1 MQEEME
7 LEQAKSDE
15 KEQKKEDQINQVEEN
30 EKKSEDECPQKEKRK
45 KKFAII
51 RELLIYAVIAVTCVF
66 IIPRYVIQ
74 RTIVSG
80 SSMENTLFSDDNLLV
95 EKVSYHFVDP
105 KRFDVV
111 VFYPYG
117 REEGEYYVKRVIGL
131 PGETVQIKG
140 NDIYIDGKKIE
151 EHYGKDPI
159 TYQGI
164 ASEPLKLGDDEFFL
178 MGDNRKVSFDSRYE
192 EVGPVHRNLLE
203 GKAVIRIWPLKD
215 FGTFD

>member
-1 MQEEME
+1 MQEEIE
-7 LEQAKSDE
+7 FEQEKPSAENETDCNQQES
-15 KEQKKEDQINQVEEN
+15 KEQKK
-30 EKKSEDECPQKEKRK
+30 KKIVSVL
-45 KKFAII
+45 
-51 RELLIYAVIAVTCVF
+51 RELLIYAIIVVVCIF

-117 REEGEYYVKRVIGL
+117 RAAGEYYVKRVIGL
-131 PGETVQIKG
+131 PGETIQIKG
-140 NDIYIDGKKIE
+140 NDIYINGKKIE

-192 EVGPVHRNLLE
+192 EVGPVHRDLLE
-203 GKAVIRIWPLKD
+203 GKAIIRIWPLKD